1 MPLAFSLDPLQIN
14 GKRRQVTGTVTFDN
28 SYVTGGEP
36 FTARDF
42 GLDLIE
48 HVSVEA
54 RNGYVISW
62 NSSASAPTLLA
73 HQQSAA
79 TGALTQVPNA
89 TDLSTLSVDIMVI
102 GY

>member
-1 MPLAFSLDPLQIN
+1 MPLAFSLDPLQVD

-28 SYVTGGEP
+28 SYLTGGET

-48 HVSVEA
+48 HVSVESRA
-54 RNGYVISW
+54 GYLISW
-62 NSSASAPTLLA
+62 NGSVSAPTLLA

-89 TDLSTLSVDIMVI
+89 TDLSAVSVDIMVI